1 MILYRGDAADLH
13 PDVFRKTAPHR
24 ILCYP
29 SPPSRHR
36 LAFCKARWIE
46 KSGSWWNLFPVHSR
60 APGNRQFFHFPAAIR
75 GRGCLRHSTF
85 GFHILSA
92 MPARSPGAIV
102 GDFANPI
109 ERPFFHSLR
118 RPFLF
123 SSSSSPLRATAR
135 CFHPFRL
142 PAFRFLSSTTRFFSI
157 DITPSRLPIAGTE
170 KFRATQQFV
179 RFFYWLLSYF
189 RHSKPLSYPLF
200 LSRPLPS
207 GAVSLFRPCPNLR
220 HSLYSSPRRRTAKDN
235 GSTSASRIL

>member
-1 MILYRGDAADLH
+1 MDREKRLVVESISGAF
-13 PDVFRKTAPHR
+13 P
-24 ILCYP
+24 C
-29 SPPSRHR
+29 SREPT
-36 LAFCKARWIE
+36 I
-46 KSGSWWNLFPVHSR
+46 FPFSR
-60 APGNRQFFHFPAAIR
+60 SNQRS
-75 GRGCLRHSTF
+75 GCLRHSTF

-123 SSSSSPLRATAR
+123 SSSSSPLHATAR

-200 LSRPLPS
+200 LSHPLPS
-207 GAVSLFRPCPNLR
+207 GAVSLFRPCPNLC

-235 GSTSASRIL
+235 GSTSARGSCDPAARKKGEMKEIILAVVPGGARAEGTSIIEEISAAATVVA